1 MTPSIVTPPACNV
14 EPMSAT
20 PEPIVGT
27 INIVLT
33 DAQLLDLVRTDDTD
47 TDDESEED

>member
-1 MTPSIVTPPACNV
+1 
-14 EPMSAT
+14 MSAT

-47 TDDESEED
+47 TDESEED

>member
-1 MTPSIVTPPACNV
+1 VTPQSGRAEREYACA
-14 EPMSAT
+14 MSAT

-47 TDDESEED
+47 TDESEED